1 MSPNFSLNYRNKDLV
16 LGALAGRVKQ
26 PTDLAQSEKAL
37 LSVNE
42 GSLYFPIFH
51 RNIEVGGIFIGL
63 GQVIVDAIVETKRGA
78 IGQSR
83 EFLWNGSLF
92 ILSEDG
98 YWSPP
103 ETTPVKD
110 KHLKEYLLES
120 VDEAQERAQG
130 IYDRF
135 FEQNRNWL
143 YETFIQRHRG
153 WIAQIFDRQHGKC
166 SFIASDDRLVVT
178 IADWKVV
185 LSGNKLVEKHG
196 RKKVVVAGRGGTII
210 RLG

>member
-1 MSPNFSLNYRNKDLV
+1 MSPNFSMNYRNKDLV

-166 SFIASDDRLVVT
+166 SLIASDNRLVVS

-196 RKKVVVAGRGGTII
+196 RKKVVVVGRGGPVI

>member
-1 MSPNFSLNYRNKDLV
+1 MSPRFSLNYRNKDLV
-16 LGALAGRVKQ
+16 LGALAGKVKQ
-26 PTDLAQSEKAL
+26 PTDLAHSEKAL
-37 LSVNE
+37 LSVNG

-83 EFLWNGSLF
+83 EFLWNGSLL

-98 YWSPP
+98 NWSPP
-103 ETTPVKD
+103 ETTPVKE
-110 KHLKEYLLES
+110 KHLKAYLLES

-130 IYDRF
+130 IFNRF
-135 FEQNRNWL
+135 FEQNRDWFE
-143 YETFIQRHRG
+143 ETFIQRRRG
-153 WIAQIFDRQHGKC
+153 WVAQIFDRQRGKC
-166 SFIASDDRLVVT
+166 SLIASDNRLVVS

-196 RKKVVVAGRGGTII
+196 RKKVVVVGRGGPVI